1 MSKVIIEY
9 TARFLKSLKK
19 LEKDLQEEVYE
30 KIDLFE
36 ENENHEMLKFHK
48 LNGKLK
54 DKYSFSI
61 NYKYRVILYK
71 NKNVFTFLD
80 IGDHDLYK

>member
-1 MSKVIIEY
+1 MSKIIIEY

-19 LEKDLQEEVYE
+19 LEKDLQEEAYS

-36 ENENHEMLKFHK
+36 ENENHEILKLHK
-48 LNGKLK
+48 LKGKLG
-54 DKYSFSI
+54 DKHSFSI

>member
-1 MSKVIIEY
+1 MSKIIIEY

-19 LEKDLQEEVYE
+19 LETDLQEETYS

-36 ENENHEMLKFHK
+36 ENENHIILKLHK
-48 LNGKLK
+48 LKGKLS

-61 NYKYRVILYK
+61 NYKYRVILYRD
-71 NKNVFTFLD
+71 KNVFTFLD

>member
-1 MSKVIIEY
+1 MSKIIIEY

-19 LEKDLQEEVYE
+19 LEKDLQEEVYS
-30 KIDLFE
+30 KINLFE
-36 ENENHEMLKFHK
+36 ENENHEILKLHK
-48 LNGKLK
+48 LKGILS

-71 NKNVFTFLD
+71 NKMFL
-80 IGDHDLYK
+80 LF